1 MQDHEIENLEWLLK
15 VSKENRERLTRL
27 ARIRINPMLLNC
39 MEPEDLVQETFL
51 AATRQIDYLRKSPE
65 IPVFVKFRTLLL
77 QTMTGLERKYLL
89 AQKRDLFKETRLAYG
104 KDSPGEETNWN
115 NLPDPIS
122 SPRSKL
128 VRADRIARLRDA
140 MVKLRT
146 EDEEIIR
153 LRLFEELSNLECASV
168 LGISPKASSARFI
181 TAIRNLK
188 KLLSRQSGF
197 PDE

>member
-1 MQDHEIENLEWLLK
+1 MQDSEIENLEWLMK
-15 VSKENRERLTRL
+15 ESKEIRERLIRL
-27 ARIRINPMLLNC
+27 ARVRMNRMLLNC
-39 MEPEDLVQETFL
+39 VEPEDLVQETFL

-77 QTMTGLERKYLL
+77 QTMAGLERKYLL
-89 AQKRDLFKETRLAYG
+89 ARKRDLFKETRLSYG
-104 KDSPGEETNWN
+104 KDSPAEETNWN

-128 VRADRIARLRDA
+128 MRADRIARLREA
-140 MVKLRT
+140 MGKLRP

-153 LRLFEELSNLECASV
+153 LRLFEELSNLECSSV
-168 LGISPKASSARFI
+168 LGITSKAASARFI

-188 KLLSRQSGF
+188 KLLSNHSGL

>member
-1 MQDHEIENLEWLLK
+1 MQDSEIENLEWLMK
-15 VSKENRERLTRL
+15 ESKEIRERLIRL
-27 ARIRINPMLLNC
+27 ARVRMNPMLLNC
-39 MEPEDLVQETFL
+39 VEPEDLVQETFL

-77 QTMTGLERKYLL
+77 QTMAGLERKYLL
-89 AQKRDLFKETRLAYG
+89 ARKRDLFKETRLSYG
-104 KDSPGEETNWN
+104 KDSPAEETNWN

-128 VRADRIARLRDA
+128 MRADRIARLREA
-140 MVKLRT
+140 MGKLRP

-153 LRLFEELSNLECASV
+153 LRLFEELSNLECSSV
-168 LGISPKASSARFI
+168 LGITSKAASARFI

-188 KLLSRQSGF
+188 KLLSNHSGL